1 MNTANLQIAHKW
13 FEAFNVQDL
22 EALLVLYDD
31 NAQHYSPKLLIAKP
45 ETMGLIQGKSQ
56 LRAWWQDAF
65 ERMPELH
72 YEVINLLAK
81 DTDVFM
87 EYIRQNPGE
96 SDFRVG
102 ETLKI
107 EKGLIVASRVFH
119 S

>member
-1 MNTANLQIAHKW
+1 MQSSNLHIAEKW

-22 EALLVLYDD
+22 EALLALYDD
-31 NAQHYSPKLLIAKP
+31 NAQHYSPKLLITKP
-45 ETMGLIQGKSQ
+45 ETKGLIQGKSQ

-72 YEVINLLAK
+72 YEVINLLAN

-87 EYIRQNPGE
+87 EYLRQNPG
-96 SDFRVG
+96 DTGLRVG